1 MKSIIKSIIK
11 SRKQRVN
18 KRGFYKTHKNKR
30 GGIGSLKLSST
41 DKTKIGENIAK
52 LEEINTLNKTAQ
64 SQQISVLLDEIKEI
78 INVNTLKNAPIYD
91 IPRPRSA
98 DFASSESEPMYDL
111 GDAAESRDEPMYDLG
126 DADKS
131 PIYDLGNAD
140 ELSTS
145 AQQKRTFTS
154 LVQGVLNSHNIKSKD
169 DLDKYCK
176 GSGRKKLYIEVKAEC
191 IKSFP
196 IEKCNVGYFDKWI
209 QGTYH
214 KLLPGFK
221 QYKPSKG
228 RKSIK
233 A

>member
-1 MKSIIKSIIK
+1 MVKHVSP
-11 SRKQRVN
+11 VYDL
-18 KRGFYKTHKNKR
+18 G
-30 GGIGSLKLSST
+30 
-41 DKTKIGENIAK
+41 
-52 LEEINTLNKTAQ
+52 
-64 SQQISVLLDEIKEI
+64 DEGQG
-78 INVNTLKNAPIYD
+78 PIYD
-91 IPRPRSA
+91 IA
-98 DFASSESEPMYDL
+98 NTDASPIYDL
-111 GDAAESRDEPMYDLG
+111 GDETRIYGLA
-126 DADKS
+126 DAS

-154 LVQGVLNSHNIKSKD
+154 IVQGVLNSHNIKSKD
-169 DLDKYCK
+169 DLDKYCE

-228 RKSIK
+228 RKSVK

>member
-1 MKSIIKSIIK
+1 MK

-30 GGIGSLKLSST
+30 GGVGSLKLSSA
-41 DKTKIGENIAK
+41 DKTKIGQNIAK

-78 INVNTLKNAPIYD
+78 INVNTLKNTPIYD

-111 GDAAESRDEPMYDLG
+111 GDAAEIREDPTYDLG

-131 PIYDLGNAD
+131 PIYDLVNAD

-145 AQQKRTFTS
+145 AQQKRTFNS
-154 LVQGVLNSHNIKSKD
+154 LIAEILNSHNIKTKD
-169 DLDKYCK
+169 DLDHYCE
-176 GSGRKKLYIEVKAEC
+176 GSGRNKLYLEVKDKCLQNFPSVKCNHKDFKAMIRAIYEKKLI
-191 IKSFP
+191 
-196 IEKCNVGYFDKWI
+196 GY
-209 QGTYH
+209 
-214 KLLPGFK
+214 KL
-221 QYKPSKG
+221 YKPRNG